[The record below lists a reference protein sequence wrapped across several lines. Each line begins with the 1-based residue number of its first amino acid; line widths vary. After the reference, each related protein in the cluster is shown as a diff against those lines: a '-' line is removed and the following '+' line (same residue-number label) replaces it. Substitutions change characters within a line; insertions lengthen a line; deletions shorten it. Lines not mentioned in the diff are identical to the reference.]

1 MHGSRIKVYRIECDG
16 YPPTYHRLSSKKAFK
31 VLRELHKAGLKA
43 MMHVV
48 RNKAEQRQAL
58 ELLSA

>member
-16 YPPTYHRLSSKKAFK
+16 RPPSYHRLSSKKAFK
-31 VLRELHKAGLKA
+31 ILRDLHKSGLHA
-43 MMHVV
+43 VLYVV

-58 ELLSA
+58 ELISV

>member
-1 MHGSRIKVYRIECDG
+1 MHGSKIKVYRIECEG
-16 YPPTYHRLSSKKAFK
+16 RPPSYHRLSSNKAFK

-43 MMHVV
+43 MLHVV
-48 RNKAEQRQAL
+48 RNKAEQRRAL